1 MATPDSPGPGAESG
15 SGAADPAGVVLQKFL
30 LYETRARYYL
40 VGRDKSRRH
49 WRVLKLDRSEPGELV
64 AAVDPAQCQALLHAV
79 ADGNRAVGGLQLV
92 TKAYGIVG
100 CIRFLASYYLILV
113 TKRRQIGT
121 ICGHDIYSV
130 GETQLV
136 TIPHASVQAEA
147 ANSKAELR
155 YKKLLSG
162 MDLTKDFFFSYTY
175 SVMHTL
181 QQNLVL
187 FGSTGAA
194 GGMPFESMFVW
205 NSFLSRGLRSTINS
219 TQWTVALT
227 KLSIFGRVL
236 VLTLI
241 SRRSRHFAGT
251 RYLKR
256 GVNDKGRVA
265 NDVEV
270 EQIALDDASAQARA
284 PGLMSAAVQNRGSIP
299 LFWSQEASRLS
310 PKPDIVLQRYDPV
323 YEATRLH
330 FEDLSDRYGDP
341 VIILNLI
348 KTVEKRPRE
357 MILRREFAAAMAY
370 LNLVLPEEQ
379 RPHYIHWDFHKFAK
393 SKSSSVLAVLGS
405 IAGDALDLT
414 GFFYSGKVVT
424 HKNTSRMYGAK
435 LGAAGDL
442 LDLAT
447 SSTSQPQPS
456 ISVGQTTN
464 TGKWEQQRGGRLQ
477 CGVLRSNCIDCLDRT
492 NVAQYAFGLA
502 ALGRQ
507 LKVMGFVDDDKI
519 DQRSGDAAALMDM
532 YQSMGDVLALQYGG
546 SAAHNMVFPERQ
558 GKWRATTQSQEFL
571 KSIHRYYSNAY
582 TDAEKQDAIN
592 LFLGNYIPQDGKP
605 SLWELDSDYH
615 LHVAST
621 GSATDSP
628 RSTPT
633 SGLHGL
639 SESRSEFSWTP
650 FITQLSH
657 YGDGELTQAKLVS
670 FEKLTQ
676 MTCGPLKRVRL
687 HLEDGDLR
695 APFGL
700 GGGNASSDTT
710 EVQLKGANWL
720 FGRRAPLKP
729 SSAKIAEPHAEGEHT
744 GSIRESDENLSWI
757 ADSSS
762 SPDME
767 MFQRQALTFGSYV
780 DRPLDELG
788 PWYGTSL
795 LPTLIEDSE
804 AGQFYQQCSQLAELG
819 DGDEQVALGLTSD
832 TAGRLS
838 DSALTDQLEATLQLN
853 MHHASSFRCAT

>member
-15 SGAADPAGVVLQKFL
+15 SGGVDPAGVVLQKFL

-49 WRVLKLDRSEPGELV
+49 WRVLKLDRSEPSELV
-64 AAVDPAQCQALLHAV
+64 VAVDPVAYTQAQCQALLHAV

-175 SVMHTL
+175 RVMHTL

-370 LNLVLPEEQ
+370 LNLVLPEER

-414 GFFYSGKVVT
+414 GFFYSGKVVI
-424 HKNTSRMYGAK
+424 HKNNSRMYGAK

-442 LDLAT
+442 LDLTT

-456 ISVGQTTN
+456 ISVGLTTN
-464 TGKWEQQRGGRLQ
+464 TGMPAGDWEQHRGGRLQ

-519 DQRSGDAAALMDM
+519 DQRSGVAAALMDM

-592 LFLGNYIPQDGKP
+592 LFLGNYIPQEGKP

-621 GSATDSP
+621 GGATDSP
-628 RSTPT
+628 RSTPH

-639 SESRSEFSWTP
+639 SEPRSTITWTP

-657 YGDGELTQAKLVS
+657 EGDGELPQAKLVS

-687 HLEDGDLR
+687 YLEDGDLR

-700 GGGNASSDTT
+700 GGGNASADTT

-729 SSAKIAEPHAEGEHT
+729 SSAKIAEPHAESEEHT
-744 GSIRESDENLSWI
+744 GSVLESEEHLSWI

-767 MFQRQALTFGSYV
+767 FYV

-795 LPTLIEDSE
+795 LPTLIGDSE
-804 AGQFYQQCSQLAELG
+804 AGQFYQQCCQLAEGGL
-819 DGDEQVALGLTSD
+819 GDEQVVLSLTGD
-832 TAGRLS
+832 AAGRLS